1 MPRAQLLV
9 ASNCTCYQHLED
21 NLHRSSADSCDVG
34 FSRWEC
40 WEPFLISVTNVGIGL
55 RWFSAGPL
63 YGAVL
68 MAQSAA
74 LNFILVRDAQCARH
88 HIARSDQNDTEWYH
102 VQKTD
107 PDPVRVVRCI
117 LAKGSLLHQGRRQ
130 SNHWQ
135 GKSSFKTQAV
145 LTGRVLLDWCSSLV
159 RPEPLITQMG
169 MLHANCAMSKLE
181 FPGRT
186 ALHASHGRCA
196 AEPWPQ
202 LLMLHV
208 LHPMG
213 CIPGASRYAMFYTG
227 VFFGLRMPRT
237 EETFI

>member
-1 MPRAQLLV
+1 MPGTTSPGVIRMIQ
-9 ASNCTCYQHLED
+9 
-21 NLHRSSADSCDVG
+21 
-34 FSRWEC
+34 
-40 WEPFLISVTNVGIGL
+40 NV
-55 RWFSAGPL
+55 
-63 YGAVL
+63 
-68 MAQSAA
+68 
-74 LNFILVRDAQCARH
+74 
-88 HIARSDQNDTEWYH
+88 YH

>member
-1 MPRAQLLV
+1 MASVNFLLSEVISRRWLIRGALVLAACLSFATTSAERHHMPRAQLLV

-88 HIARSDQNDTEWYH
+88 HIARSDQNDTECVPYKK
-102 VQKTD
+102 QI
-107 PDPVRVVRCI
+107 PI
-117 LAKGSLLHQGRRQ
+117 LSE
-130 SNHWQ
+130 S
-135 GKSSFKTQAV
+135 
-145 LTGRVLLDWCSSLV
+145 
-159 RPEPLITQMG
+159 
-169 MLHANCAMSKLE
+169 
-181 FPGRT
+181 
-186 ALHASHGRCA
+186 
-196 AEPWPQ
+196 
-202 LLMLHV
+202 
-208 LHPMG
+208 
-213 CIPGASRYAMFYTG
+213 
-227 VFFGLRMPRT
+227 
-237 EETFI
+237 